1 MKGVRLH
8 HRPHQSRR
16 KKRNNKSWK
25 PVKLFWKKQYSQ
37 ENTWRFIQKFFQFE
51 KKFDKCWPPDKRTL
65 FLRFV
70 VASSQVTFLCI
81 EHFARVLDGSTSL
94 VDVHFWIFSE
104 VVVIREHNI
113 LKRGLKFICLLGCAS
128 VSIKFIWKQF
138 HSIFIAIACVCFRTY
153 FYICVF
159 AQIPKYWLVGKLRSL
174 NPVRSSIFHGDR
186 LAWFKCTFEASKNL

>member
-1 MKGVRLH
+1 MPRRSRRLWVSFNSLHSSCLRWLTRKWQLIVKGVRLH

-81 EHFARVLDGSTSL
+81 EHFARVLDGSTSQ

-138 HSIFIAIACVCFRTY
+138 HSIFIASSS
-153 FYICVF
+153 
-159 AQIPKYWLVGKLRSL
+159 K
-174 NPVRSSIFHGDR
+174 SSIPR
-186 LAWFKCTFEASKNL
+186 